1 MYFNKIKLK
10 YIMKKE
16 SNIIRYL
23 ILRQIN
29 NLSKFRNKIVILNR
43 PDL

>member
-16 SNIIRYL
+16 SNIIFYL
-23 ILRQIN
+23 IMRETN
-29 NLSKFRNKIVILNR
+29 DLSKFRNKIVILNR